1 MAVRARDSCQT
12 GNVSTVGDPGQR
24 ERATSGVTSAR
35 SGCYKLP
42 VRLLPGGSAR
52 LARWTK
58 TPSVAALSLRPSPSK
73 GGCASQSGA
82 PGTWK
87 RPAPIYSPR
96 LGEYF
101 PITALYGSPVH
112 RPLVNPRRPGKQLK
126 CGSLATN
133 STLPPVGIIGWY
145 SIKSL
150 ADKQLD
156 LCLSAR
162 SASPLTNGPDGL
174 TCRPVWIH

>member
-1 MAVRARDSCQT
+1 MAGRARDSCQT
-12 GNVSTVGDPGQR
+12 DNVSTAGDSGQR
-24 ERATSGVTSAR
+24 ERATSGVTIAR
-35 SGCYKLP
+35 PGYYKLP
-42 VRLLPGGSAR
+42 THLLPGGSAR

-58 TPSVAALSLRPSPSK
+58 TPSAATLSLRPSPSK
-73 GGCASQSGA
+73 GGCVSQSGA

-96 LGEYF
+96 PGECF
-101 PITALYGSPVH
+101 PTTALYGSPAH

-150 ADKQLD
+150 VDKQLD

-162 SASPLTNGPDGL
+162 GSTPLNRGGEA
-174 TCRPVWIH
+174 H